1 TCGVLALLGPYV
13 ATIGR
18 LSNKNTIKLMQ
29 GDPNAN
35 WQALPHAARGAEA
48 TPLAGAARTPLAVW
62 WFEPS
67 DHGKSHALWGLT
79 ALLRETVQSLH
90 YGVAVLALLGLA
102 WFHPRP
108 RGLLGA
114 WLLAALITGHALI
127 VWWMAAK
134 IGYFSERHTLF
145 FVFAACYPAAA
156 ALIWLRRRYGTGV
169 ACTVVAGLF
178 AAAMPALA
186 KPLHANRAGHRAAG
200 RWLAAHATPADPII
214 DPFHLAE
221 FYACDPPPRLMP
233 NPAPPPY

>member
-1 TCGVLALLGPYV
+1 SLTVWLGARALRTPTAFRFLLCGLAAGCGYLTRPEGLELAAAIAAIMLLRQAVPAWHQNWRRLAPQAPAPTCRVLALLGPYV

-90 YGVAVLALLGLA
+90 YGVAAFALLGLA
-102 WFHPRP
+102 WFRPRP
-108 RGLLGA
+108 RGRLGA
-114 WLLAALITGHALI
+114 WLLAAIITGHALI

-134 IGYFSERHTLF
+134 IGYFSER
-145 FVFAACYPAAA
+145 
-156 ALIWLRRRYGTGV
+156 
-169 ACTVVAGLF
+169 
-178 AAAMPALA
+178 
-186 KPLHANRAGHRAAG
+186 
-200 RWLAAHATPADPII
+200 
-214 DPFHLAE
+214 
-221 FYACDPPPRLMP
+221 
-233 NPAPPPY
+233 